1 MSTPYL
7 ELVQPLIPVAA
18 EYTPE
23 DDRLPCDI
31 YLPALPP
38 TCTILTIRDA
48 DQNDRTFIVD
58 RISIF
63 LASPTKPICTIHL
76 TELGSS

>member
-38 TCTILTIRDA
+38 AGTAITIRDA
-48 DQNDRTFIVD
+48 DQNDRVFVVD
-58 RISIF
+58 RVSMF
-63 LASPTKPICTIHL
+63 LPSPHKPICTIHL
-76 TELGSS
+76 TELGS